1 MNLQYLKDFCILA
14 RYEHYTKAA
23 EELGIAQSSLS
34 HAISSL
40 EKELGVYLFEKQG
53 RNVRLT
59 KQGRQYLDYAERALD
74 LLEQGNRLL
83 AGSAAYEGK
92 ILNIG
97 FVSSV
102 QSQVISWIKSYQNTG
117 KDQCHF
123 IMYENSTE
131 ILMQNLDNSILDV
144 VFSSEPENSAKCD
157 TIPLLRQQ
165 IIVLVPLRHPLAK
178 KNIIEP
184 TDLNQE
190 AVLMHT
196 EDTGMRAIID
206 NLFAYHHIAPR
217 IAGEASED
225 RVLAQE
231 VSAELGV
238 ALMTDDPAI
247 YPSDVK
253 AIPLDSPLNYRDIYQ
268 SVFKSHYPSKELTG
282 FLSHVQKSI
291 HTENRL

>member
-1 MNLQYLKDFCILA
+1 MNLQYLKDFCVLA

-102 QSQVISWIKSYQNTG
+102 QSQVITWVKTYQNSA
-117 KDQCHF
+117 KNPCHF
-123 IMYENSTE
+123 ILYENSTE
-131 ILMQNLDNSILDV
+131 VLIQNLGSSILDV
-144 VFSSEPENSAKCD
+144 VFSSEPESSEKCD
-157 TIPLLRQQ
+157 TIPLLSQQ
-165 IIVLVPLRHPLAK
+165 IIVLVPLSHPLAK
-178 KNIIEP
+178 KGIIEP
-184 TDLNQE
+184 SDLDGE
-190 AVLMHT
+190 EVLMHT

-206 NLFAYHHIAPR
+206 NLFAYHGIAPR

-238 ALMTDDPAI
+238 ALMTDDPDI
-247 YPSDVK
+247 YSSDVK
-253 AIPLDSPLNYRDIYQ
+253 AIPLDSPLNHRDIYQ
-268 SVFKSHYPSKELTG
+268 SIFKSHYPPKELTD
-282 FLSHVQKSI
+282 FLSHVQKSMI
-291 HTENRL
+291 DVIY

>member
-1 MNLQYLKDFCILA
+1 MNLQYLKDFCVLA

-34 HAISSL
+34 HAIYAL

-74 LLEQGNRLL
+74 LLEQGHRLL
-83 AGSAAYEGK
+83 TGSVAYEGK
-92 ILNIG
+92 ILNVG

-102 QSQVISWIKSYQNTG
+102 QSQVISWVKSYQNINQ
-117 KDQCHF
+117 DPCHF
-123 IMYENSTE
+123 MMYENSTDV
-131 ILMQNLDNSILDV
+131 LMQNLNNSILDV
-144 VFSSEPENSAKCD
+144 VFSSEPENSTKCD

-165 IIVLVPLRHPLAK
+165 IIVLVPFRHPLAK
-178 KNIIEP
+178 KSVIEP
-184 TDLNQE
+184 TDLNGE
-190 AVLMHT
+190 AMLMHT
-196 EDTGMRAIID
+196 EDTGMHAIID
-206 NLFAYHHIAPR
+206 NLFAYHRIAPR

-231 VSAELGV
+231 VSAGLGM
-238 ALMTDDPAI
+238 ALMTDDPDI
-247 YPSDVK
+247 YPSDVR

-268 SVFKSHYPSKELTG
+268 SIFKSHYPSKELTG

-291 HTENRL
+291 HTES